1 VSTGAGFYPAF
12 MFPAWAGFF
21 WRDRARLVRFVA
33 GFAMAS
39 ALIGGFTLALSR
51 PANGRGLVGTVLQD
65 TFGHHTDPQGYGRA
79 PYGFWGQREGVRKW
93 MMTPLVGQS
102 GLATPFYV
110 IFYAIVAL
118 TFVLAQR
125 ASASQLALLTAAI
138 AIMAMLVKIQPTGS
152 YVAWAYPFLL
162 IGIFA
167 TGGQPRPID

>member
-1 VSTGAGFYPAF
+1 
-12 MFPAWAGFF
+12 
-21 WRDRARLVRFVA
+21 
-33 GFAMAS
+33 MAS